1 MTLPPRSIPSRPAIL
16 PAGPPALGAL
26 IGLQLLEAASNAPG
40 PVVQRPE
47 FSADVADTLVAAPE
61 GTCRCRRSEH
71 RRRPACAPAP
81 SNACA
86 PVSARASRPSE
97 SLCHPKQCV
106 SHRLISLI
114 VFQNGHISGALA
126 ELIRSTR
133 APIKDRL
140 IGKIMAGIRCFA
152 ARACRSTGSPS
163 WCPRA
168 CARARVAGGE
178 VFGPWPRLACR

>member
-1 MTLPPRSIPSRPAIL
+1 MSGGRRRSQASFFPGLPRRRGRVGAAGVNTAGAPLARPPHPMRAPQSPPE
-16 PAGPPALGAL
+16 PAG
-26 IGLQLLEAASNAPG
+26 LQNLL
-40 PVVQRPE
+40 
-47 FSADVADTLVAAPE
+47 
-61 GTCRCRRSEH
+61 
-71 RRRPACAPAP
+71 P
-81 SNACA
+81 S
-86 PVSARASRPSE
+86 
-97 SLCHPKQCV
+97 KQCV

-168 CARARVAGGE
+168 CARALPEGKCSGRG
-178 VFGPWPRLACR
+178 RD